1 MHLPRPV
8 LCGIVLAFA
17 SALAACS
24 LFGRGK
30 RQADD
35 EQGASAR
42 RVDERR
48 ALYKLVVQAPKPL
61 KAILE
66 QNLDLARFRD
76 APSGETLTDEELD
89 RLIAQA
95 PEQVRAFV
103 ATEGY
108 FNPSVQVR
116 REPAPAGQRPSVLV
130 QVDPGVRTTVD
141 RLSLTL
147 EGELQQRAERG
158 DVQAQALLRR
168 WRDEW
173 ALKPGAA
180 FQQGAWTGAKGDA
193 LGLLHAEGYPAALWK
208 DTDAQVRA
216 RDNRIDLQAAAS
228 SGPLFHLGELRI
240 EGLRRYD
247 DRTVRNVAPFRPGQ
261 PYREQMLRDFQDRLA
276 KIGLFEGGVAQIDP
290 APAQA
295 AATPVTVRVQEQPLQ
310 KVTLGLGFSTDTGGR
325 ASVEHVH
332 RQPFGLRW
340 TTQNKLSVGPQRTAW
355 EFDYRSYPKPGF
367 KRNLIA
373 GSVERWSGP
382 DEERLAGRLRLGR
395 SWEDPRLERQVYAE
409 YNNAKVRTPQAAV
422 SRAQSLTAN
431 VDLAKRDVDSLLL
444 PTKGTALLLQ
454 NAVGYAR
461 SSTAD
466 SGPLARSYARVLYFR
481 PLPKQWNATLRVEAG
496 QVFAR
501 DAVGVPDTLLF
512 RAGGEDSV
520 RGYEYRSLGPKVNGT
535 LTSGRSLFTASAEI
549 AHPVSPKL
557 PQLWGAAFIDAGN
570 AARRFSDIKPVV
582 GVGVGVR
589 YRSPIGPLK
598 LDVAY
603 GVEERRVRMHLS
615 AGVSF

>member
-8 LCGIVLAFA
+8 LCGVVLAFA

-116 REPAPAGQRPSVLV
+116 REPVPAGQRPSVLV

-173 ALKPGAA
+173 ALKPGAF
-180 FQQGAWTGAKGDA
+180 FQPPCGRTPTRRCAPATTASTCKPSP
-193 LGLLHAEGYPAALWK
+193 PAARCSTW
-208 DTDAQVRA
+208 
-216 RDNRIDLQAAAS
+216 AS
-228 SGPLFHLGELRI
+228 C
-240 EGLRRYD
+240 
-247 DRTVRNVAPFRPGQ
+247 A
-261 PYREQMLRDFQDRLA
+261 
-276 KIGLFEGGVAQIDP
+276 
-290 APAQA
+290 
-295 AATPVTVRVQEQPLQ
+295 
-310 KVTLGLGFSTDTGGR
+310 
-325 ASVEHVH
+325 
-332 RQPFGLRW
+332 
-340 TTQNKLSVGPQRTAW
+340 
-355 EFDYRSYPKPGF
+355 
-367 KRNLIA
+367 
-373 GSVERWSGP
+373 
-382 DEERLAGRLRLGR
+382 
-395 SWEDPRLERQVYAE
+395 
-409 YNNAKVRTPQAAV
+409 
-422 SRAQSLTAN
+422 SRA
-431 VDLAKRDVDSLLL
+431 
-444 PTKGTALLLQ
+444 
-454 NAVGYAR
+454 
-461 SSTAD
+461 
-466 SGPLARSYARVLYFR
+466 
-481 PLPKQWNATLRVEAG
+481 
-496 QVFAR
+496 
-501 DAVGVPDTLLF
+501 
-512 RAGGEDSV
+512 
-520 RGYEYRSLGPKVNGT
+520 
-535 LTSGRSLFTASAEI
+535 
-549 AHPVSPKL
+549 
-557 PQLWGAAFIDAGN
+557 
-570 AARRFSDIKPVV
+570 
-582 GVGVGVR
+582 
-589 YRSPIGPLK
+589 
-598 LDVAY
+598 
-603 GVEERRVRMHLS
+603 
-615 AGVSF
+615 